1 MANVLEMQDDDGDDV
16 PEALGEQKQ
25 SSVSYVLCRNSRT
38 SQVFCIR
45 W

>member
-1 MANVLEMQDDDGDDV
+1 MVDVLGLQDDEE
-16 PEALGEQKQ
+16 PETPPEQKQ
-25 SSVSYVLCRNSRT
+25 SSVSYSVCRNSRV